1 MHFTILY
8 VISVNGVYEAWSE
21 WYSCSLSCGGGEKM
35 RNRTC
40 DGPYYGGLECNG
52 SSINFALC
60 NNHSCPSE
68 FTVKYYSEALVVQPF
83 KKIDYFWTAYC
94 FFEVCSIITLFINF
108 RRLSFLFDL
117 FSRY

>member
-1 MHFTILY
+1 
-8 VISVNGVYEAWSE
+8 
-21 WYSCSLSCGGGEKM
+21 M

-68 FTVKYYSEALVVQPF
+68 FTVKCYSEALVVQPF
-83 KKIDYFWTAYC
+83 KKITFGLHIVSLRYVVSSLYSLTFGDLVFYLIYFLVIDNA
-94 FFEVCSIITLFINF
+94 
-108 RRLSFLFDL
+108 SFSHLHFL
-117 FSRY
+117 